1 MIEQNKL
8 IEFKGI
14 LTFDII
20 AGLINELKIKM
31 DEYQENVNIYKRI
44 LTIMVETLE
53 NICKYAIFQYDNNGI
68 KTDVPSEFSLVKNDD
83 KYILTTGNLIK
94 LEDQQNINDRINMI
108 NHLDSSG
115 IRKLYRKIISDG
127 KFNSEGGA
135 GLGFIE
141 MAKSSQGKINHNF
154 KHVNNDNV
162 FFTINLEITK

>member
-1 MIEQNKL
+1 MTEQNKL

-20 AGLINELKIKM
+20 AGLISELKIKM

-44 LTIMVETLE
+44 LTIMVESLE
-53 NICKYAIFQYDNNGI
+53 NICKYAVFQYENNGKI
-68 KTDVPSEFSLVKNDD
+68 TDFPSEFSLSIQDD
-83 KYILTTGNLIK
+83 MYILTTGNLIK
-94 LEDQQNINDRINMI
+94 IEDQQNINDRIDMI
-108 NHLDSSG
+108 NQLDSGG

-141 MAKSSQGKINHNF
+141 MAKSSQGKINYNF
-154 KHVNNDNV
+154 KHVNNSNV